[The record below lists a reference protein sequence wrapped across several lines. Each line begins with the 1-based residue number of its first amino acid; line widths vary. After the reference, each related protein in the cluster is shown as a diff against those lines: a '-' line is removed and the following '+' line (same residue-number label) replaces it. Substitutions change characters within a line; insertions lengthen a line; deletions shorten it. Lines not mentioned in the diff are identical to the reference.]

1 MFHQNKLANTVKD
14 TGSREERSS
23 VTQWRRQED
32 IPRMFVKGSSNG
44 TASLAWNQSGIREKG
59 GDSQDR
65 EFLKKNE
72 M

>member
-1 MFHQNKLANTVKD
+1 MLHQNKLANKVKD
-14 TGSREERSS
+14 TGSREERASA
-23 VTQWRRQED
+23 TPWRRQD

-44 TASLAWNQSGIREKG
+44 TASLAWNQSGIREKD